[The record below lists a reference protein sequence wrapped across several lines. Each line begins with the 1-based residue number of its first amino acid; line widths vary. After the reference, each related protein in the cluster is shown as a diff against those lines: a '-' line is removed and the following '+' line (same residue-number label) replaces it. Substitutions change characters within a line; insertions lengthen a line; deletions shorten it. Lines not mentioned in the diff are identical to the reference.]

1 MAKRLDADID
11 RPFEAPNLFLARP
24 WTSTSGRGDDVNCRG
39 HIRMFAL
46 ASFRGRNDLARIDCR
61 TGRVDAVAG
70 DVRRLHL
77 HSRARRRLDNPPA
90 RTHRRQ
96 IPGLE
101 IDRKHAC
108 APPCLLSSGKR
119 GDLGGCA

>member
-1 MAKRLDADID
+1 MAKRLDADLD
-11 RPFEAPNLFLARP
+11 RSFEAPNLFLARP
-24 WTSTSGRGDDVNCRG
+24 WTSTSGRGDDVDCRG
-39 HIRMFAL
+39 DIRMFAL

-70 DVRRLHL
+70 DVRRLYL
-77 HSRARRRLDNPPA
+77 HPGAIRRLDNPSTCA
-90 RTHRRQ
+90 HRRQ
-96 IPGLE
+96 IPALE
-101 IDRKHAC
+101 SDRKHAC